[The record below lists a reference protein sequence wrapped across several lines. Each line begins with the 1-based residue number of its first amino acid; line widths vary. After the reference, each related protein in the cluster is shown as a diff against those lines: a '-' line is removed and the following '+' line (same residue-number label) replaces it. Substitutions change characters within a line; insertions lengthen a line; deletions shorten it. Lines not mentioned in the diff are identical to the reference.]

1 MRRNNAPRT
10 APHGRPNALPA
21 GKRFTVS
28 GTVAAAVVGHA
39 LLAALVF
46 PVAVAGAAVVAAGVG
61 LAVGAA
67 RRRDTDT
74 PLRLLRRAGD
84 DADDPRHALDHTA
97 PCHGANC

>member
-1 MRRNNAPRT
+1 MRRNDSRTT

-21 GKRFTVS
+21 GKHSTVS

-74 PLRLLRRAGD
+74 PLRLLRRASVDTD
-84 DADDPRHALDHTA
+84 DSRHAPDHTA